1 MTTKILNKSWF
12 DTLRDQYQQDIE
24 TNITFPLTYIFYYKP
39 WDRDLQYEIKHK
51 ISVTEFETS
60 LITFRRRDTS
70 SEDDPSYEDQNAPG
84 TLERLGIRSKGQLCT
99 TKENRTGKMKVSN
112 LFVLAVALPAASCW
126 ELFVSNTNGG
136 VAGFATG
143 ARDTKGCRKVSS
155 SDARNYNAALVTDM
169 GRCIVYYFASKDD
182 CLDGL
187 HPTMSLGDHE
197 RGTWYSWRYSR
208 NRYYQV
214 DC

>member
-1 MTTKILNKSWF
+1 MTPVRQGEGGWKSLKLTILCF
-12 DTLRDQYQQDIE
+12 L
-24 TNITFPLTYIFYYKP
+24 
-39 WDRDLQYEIKHK
+39 
-51 ISVTEFETS
+51 V
-60 LITFRRRDTS
+60 
-70 SEDDPSYEDQNAPG
+70 
-84 TLERLGIRSKGQLCT
+84 
-99 TKENRTGKMKVSN
+99 
-112 LFVLAVALPAASCW
+112 
-126 ELFVSNTNGG
+126 
-136 VAGFATG
+136 
-143 ARDTKGCRKVSS
+143 
-155 SDARNYNAALVTDM
+155 VTDM